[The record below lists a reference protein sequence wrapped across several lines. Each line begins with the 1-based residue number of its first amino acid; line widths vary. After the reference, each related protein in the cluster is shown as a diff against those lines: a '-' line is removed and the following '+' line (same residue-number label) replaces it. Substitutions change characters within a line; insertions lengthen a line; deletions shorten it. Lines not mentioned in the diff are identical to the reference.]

1 MMKNDFHFML
11 KAFFVLEIIIFL
23 SRRIG
28 FVERRLDKKTKVNFK
43 IHDFADW
50 TTNNYNTH
58 IDQYF
63 KK

>member
-1 MMKNDFHFML
+1 ML

-23 SRRIG
+23 SRLIS

-50 TTNNYNTH
+50 TTNITILILTNISRSKGN
-58 IDQYF
+58 
-63 KK
+63 

>member
-1 MMKNDFHFML
+1 ML

-23 SRRIG
+23 SRLIG

-50 TTNNYNTH
+50 TTNITILILTNISRSKGN
-58 IDQYF
+58 
-63 KK
+63 